1 MRNLPAG
8 TVTFLFTDIEG
19 STKLWEAQPE
29 AMQAALVRHDALLRD
44 AIETHNGHVF
54 KTIGD
59 AFCAAFPTATE
70 AITAALA
77 AQLTL
82 TSEPWPEQIPLKVRM
97 ALHTGAVESRND
109 DYFGQPLNRVA
120 RLLATGHGG
129 QTLLTLATQ
138 ELVRD
143 ALPSQTQFRDLG
155 AHQLKDLARAE
166 QIYQMQHPALAD
178 TFPALKSL
186 STHPN
191 NLPQQVTSFIG
202 REEELEI
209 VEKLLAKN
217 KLLTLTG
224 AGGSGKSRLSLQ
236 VAADLLER
244 FPEGAFLVELAPLT
258 DPNFVAQ
265 TVASVLQV
273 KEEPGK
279 PILTTLTEQLKT
291 KHLLLL
297 LDNCEHVLD
306 ACARLADA
314 LMRGCPSVQ
323 ILATSREGLGIT
335 GEATYRVPSLSLPDP
350 KQSQTPESLSHFE
363 AVRLFIDRAL
373 QTQPSFR
380 VTNENAPALASVC
393 FHLDG
398 IPLAIGLAAARAR
411 SLSVEEINSKLD
423 QRFRLLTGGSR
434 TALPRQQ
441 TLRALIDWSY
451 DLLSETEKK
460 VLERLA
466 VFAGGWTLEAA
477 EAVCASD
484 DVEDWEVLDHLTSL
498 TDKNLVIAEQKHGH
512 TRYQLLET
520 VRQYARDRLQER
532 GGGEVWCERH
542 LAYFVDLAEQAEPQ
556 MSRQE
561 QSIWYT
567 RLETEHDNFRAALTW
582 ACKDG
587 SDPES
592 GLQLVG
598 CLWRFWYN
606 RADSEGRV
614 WCQLALEIE
623 GKRIRRHAEVLR
635 RHAEVLNGAGTLA
648 YGQGDYTAAHSLY
661 EESLTLHRDQGNRW
675 GIATSLSNLGTLS
688 RDQGNYTAARALFE
702 ESLALHRE
710 LGKDWGAASALH
722 NLGNVARL
730 QEDYPLAH
738 SLLGES
744 LALWQEMGAQGN
756 SALALGSLGL
766 LAIEQC
772 DSTAARALYEKSLT
786 LTYELGNRRFLADLL
801 EGLGGIALAES
812 APGRTARLKGAAAL
826 LREQLGVG
834 IAPPDQRWFDQW
846 TDEARAALGADAFA
860 LAWAEGRTLT
870 LEQVIALA
878 LERQN

>member
-19 STKLWEAQPE
+19 STKLWEAHPE
-29 AMQAALVRHDALLRD
+29 AMQPALTRHDQLLRET
-44 AIETHNGHVF
+44 IETNSGYVF
-54 KTIGD
+54 KTVGD
-59 AFCAAFPTATE
+59 AFCAAFATAPD
-70 AITAALA
+70 ALRAALE
-77 AQLTL
+77 AQLAL
-82 TSEPWPEQIPLKVRM
+82 TGEPWPAQTPIKVRM
-97 ALHTGAVESRND
+97 ALHTGAVESRDD

-120 RLLATGHGG
+120 RLLSTGHGG

-178 TFPALKSL
+178 NFPVLKSL

-258 DPNFVAQ
+258 DPNLVAQ
-265 TVASVLQV
+265 TVASVLGV

-291 KHLLLL
+291 KQLLLL

-306 ACARLADA
+306 ASAKLADA
-314 LMRGCPSVQ
+314 LIRGCPSVQ

-350 KQSQTPESLSHFE
+350 NQSQTPESLSHFE

-393 FHLDG
+393 FRLDG
-398 IPLAIGLAAARAR
+398 IPLAIELAAARAR

-451 DLLSETEKK
+451 DLLSETEKQ

-477 EAVCASD
+477 ETVCSSGNI
-484 DVEDWEVLDHLTSL
+484 EDWEVLDHLTSL

-520 VRQYARDRLQER
+520 VRQYARDRLLER
-532 GGGEVWCERH
+532 GGGEVWRDRH
-542 LAYFVDLAEQAEPQ
+542 LAYFIDLAEQAEPQ
-556 MSRQE
+556 MARQE
-561 QSIWYT
+561 QNVWFS

-598 CLWRFWYN
+598 CLWWFWHN
-606 RADSEGRV
+606 RADSEGRT
-614 WCQLALEIE
+614 WCQLVLEKD
-623 GKRIRRHAEVLR
+623 GKRTR

-648 YGQGDYTAAHSLY
+648 YGQGDYAAARSHF
-661 EESLTLHRDQGNRW
+661 EESMTLHRAQGNRW
-675 GIATSLSNLGTLS
+675 GVATSLINLGSLFV
-688 RDQGNYTAARALFE
+688 DQGDYPSAKSLFE
-702 ESLALHRE
+702 ESLLLHRE
-710 LGKDWGAASALH
+710 LRKNWGTASALH
-722 NLGNVARL
+722 SLGNVARL
-730 QEDYPLAH
+730 QKNYTLAQ
-738 SLLGES
+738 SLLEES
-744 LALWQEMGAQGN
+744 LACWQKMGAQGS

-766 LAIEQC
+766 LAIEQG
-772 DSTAARALYEKSLT
+772 DSTTARSLYEKSLT
-786 LTYELGNRRFLADLL
+786 ITYELGNRRFLADLL

-846 TDEARAALGADAFA
+846 TDTARQAIGADAFDR
-860 LAWAEGRTLT
+860 AWAEGRALM

-878 LERQN
+878 VERTN